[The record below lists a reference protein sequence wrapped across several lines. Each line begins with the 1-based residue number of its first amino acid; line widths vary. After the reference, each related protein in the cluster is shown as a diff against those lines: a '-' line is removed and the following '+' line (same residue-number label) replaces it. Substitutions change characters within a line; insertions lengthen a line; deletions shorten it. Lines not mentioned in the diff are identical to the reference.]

1 LDRPSTATSL
11 AKNNIGDDNKFSGE
25 FKANLK
31 LPNNCGESREISEI
45 TKICTSSFNHS
56 MKTKSISD
64 LVCGQPTETYGEDEA
79 AKDCL

>member
-11 AKNNIGDDNKFSGE
+11 AKNNIGDDNIYSVP
-25 FKANLK
+25 NLK
-31 LPNNCGESREISEI
+31 LPNNCNESREISEI
-45 TKICTSSFNHS
+45 TKICTGTFNHS

-64 LVCGQPTETYGEDEA
+64 LVCGQPTETCGEDEA